1 MKTTK
6 TQRAIEFFRRM
17 ESLGIDYSTAQRL
30 RRIEM
35 TLHRWNELE
44 CGAGDD
50 KVTRSIERDEATGK
64 PSMRVQYAT
73 AHGWQDRSWP
83 IPDKETG
90 ALKRLSAIMA
100 NYPALWSHHQT
111 DPRGCALYV
120 GRKSDLRPDESVGGQ
135 YYRGIAV
142 CF

>member
-1 MKTTK
+1 MKATK

-35 TLHRWNELE
+35 TLRRWAEAE
-44 CGAGDD
+44 CNGE
-50 KVTRSIERDEATGK
+50 IERDEATGK

-83 IPDKETG
+83 IPDKESG
-90 ALKRLSAIMA
+90 ALARLASIMA
-100 NYPALWSHHQT
+100 GFPGLWSYHQG

-120 GRKSDLRPDESVGGQ
+120 GRKDALLPDITLDCQ
-135 YYRGIAV
+135 YSRGVAV

>member
-17 ESLGIDYSTAQRL
+17 ENLGIDYSTAQRL

-35 TLHRWNELE
+35 TLHRWSERE
-44 CGAGDD
+44 CNGE
-50 KVTRSIERDEATGK
+50 IERDDNGK
-64 PSMRVQYAT
+64 LTQWCEVNGVRRQIYGTV
-73 AHGWQDRSWP
+73 
-83 IPDKETG
+83 PDKETG
-90 ALKRLSAIMA
+90 ALNRLSAIMA
-100 NYPALWSHHQT
+100 NFPTLWSYHQG

-120 GRKSDLRPDESVGGQ
+120 GRKSDLRPDQPLDCQ
-135 YYRGIAV
+135 YSRGIAV

>member
-6 TQRAIEFFRRM
+6 TERAIEFFRRM

-35 TLHRWNELE
+35 TLHRWSERE
-44 CGAGDD
+44 CNGE
-50 KVTRSIERDEATGK
+50 IERDDNGK
-64 PSMRVQYAT
+64 LTQWCEVNGARRQIYGTV
-73 AHGWQDRSWP
+73 
-83 IPDKETG
+83 PDKESG
-90 ALKRLSAIMA
+90 ALARLASIMA
-100 NYPALWSHHQT
+100 EFPALWSYHQT

-120 GRKSDLRPDESVGGQ
+120 GRKADLTSEYPLECQ
-135 YYRGIAV
+135 YSRGVAV

>member
-35 TLHRWNELE
+35 TLHRWAEAE
-44 CGAGDD
+44 CNGDIQ
-50 KVTRSIERDEATGK
+50 RSETTGK
-64 PSMRVQYAT
+64 PLRFYGMNYVCENEIRGCYA
-73 AHGWQDRSWP
+73 

-90 ALKRLSAIMA
+90 ALKRLAAVMA
-100 NYPALWSHHQT
+100 GFPHLWFYYQT

-120 GRKSDLRPDESVGGQ
+120 GRKSDLRPDQAIDCQ
-135 YYRGIAV
+135 YSRGVAV